1 MNEIGEIPSDWK
13 DLIDDYVSGAIDES
27 RLQELE
33 ARLLTDA
40 EARQY
45 FVRYFRLHTDLDLEA
60 RARQAGERAL
70 QTIDQNERPAELTS
84 RSSRLTRWAV
94 PLAAAIL
101 VLALGSWTMWK
112 ALQETPDN
120 NAPREELAWLVN
132 AQNCQW
138 AENMAPTG
146 SMQAGKILRLERGL
160 AEVRFQKGARI
171 IMEGPASIEIIS
183 ANSARLERGK
193 LSAKVPESAKGFQII
208 TPKGKV
214 VDLGT
219 EFAMA
224 VEDDGTTDV
233 YVFSGKVEAYADVQK
248 PRNFLS
254 LQEKQSARIDVG
266 GVVLNLDAPPLETK
280 PFVRDI
286 PVIVPRTLALDFQR
300 PIDGTLCDA
309 TGLGTGLTHRL
320 PGTGKRLKVNDEN
333 LLLNSASNQLELTTT
348 NSDLN
353 TQYKLEQGEYLG
365 IKLTDLGF
373 TGSEDFALTVVV
385 PNIPALQKV
394 GQFGL
399 YAGVRSDRNI
409 RGGLLSRK
417 EPEQYRQFLVQNQ
430 SGKDAPPHFV
440 GLTTPGDDL
449 RLTLRREGK
458 QYSLTVENLTN
469 ANSTILTMPQP
480 AYLEGQVDM
489 YVGFFGA
496 NTQSEIRR
504 TLILKEFKA
513 TVWTQAP

>member
-1 MNEIGEIPSDWK
+1 MTEMNELPEDLR
-13 DLIDDYVSGAIDES
+13 DLIDEYVSGTIDAE
-27 RLQELE
+27 RLKQLE
-33 ARLLTDA
+33 ARLADD
-40 EARQY
+40 ENARHY
-45 FVRYFRLHTDLDLEA
+45 FVRYARLHTDLELEV
-60 RARQAGERAL
+60 RASQAGDRAL
-70 QTIDQNERPAELTS
+70 QTIDESVQSSSPRS
-84 RSSRLTRWAV
+84 RWTLWGLSS
-94 PLAAAIL
+94 AAA
-101 VLALGSWTMWK
+101 VLLAALGSWIAWY
-112 ALQETPDN
+112 ALND
-120 NAPREELAWLVN
+120 PRERTIHRDELAWLVN

-138 AENMAPTG
+138 AENMAPAGT
-146 SMQAGKILRLERGL
+146 MQAGKILRLERGL
-160 AEVRFQKGARI
+160 AEVRFRKGARI

-193 LSAKVPESAKGFQII
+193 LSAKVPDSAKGFQII

-224 VEDDGTTDV
+224 VENDGTTDV
-233 YVFSGKVEAYADVQK
+233 YVFSGKVEAYADAKQD
-248 PRNFLS
+248 NFLS
-254 LQEKQSARIDVG
+254 LNEKQAARIDVQ
-266 GVVLNLDAPPLETK
+266 GVALNDEAAK

-286 PVIVPRTLALDFQR
+286 PVLVPRVYALDFQR
-300 PIDGTLCDA
+300 PSTGILDSA
-309 TGLGTGLTHRL
+309 GLGTGLTHRL
-320 PGTGKRLKVNDEN
+320 PGTGKRLRTHDDN
-333 LLLNSASNQLELTTT
+333 LTLNTQESQLELMTT

-353 TQYKLEQGEYLG
+353 TQYKLDVGEYLG

-373 TGSEDFALTVVV
+373 TGTEDFALTVVV
-385 PNIPALQKV
+385 PNIPALQRV

-399 YAGVRSDRNI
+399 YAGVKSDRTI

-430 SGKDAPPHFV
+430 NGKDAPPHYV

-458 QYSLTVENLTN
+458 QYALTVENLTN
-469 ANSTILTMPQP
+469 GNSTILTMPQP
-480 AYLEGQVDM
+480 TYLEGQRDL

-504 TLILKEFKA
+504 KLTLKEFKA